1 MKTCDEYQIALDQHR
16 RGLLEPGDAAEL
28 EAHAMICPEC
38 SKYAAEIASLDRV
51 LSDSAAAAVA
61 QIDWSGIETNIGQRA
76 QKWRRRRWAVPLIL
90 VPLIPF
96 SMYLLNR
103 GWQEGAVMTILMFVI
118 VFALQETWMRG
129 ARRALQTREALL
141 AFYRNDLDFRIKT
154 LSFGRYYMPPLALL
168 ELFSAFFGGK
178 DLAHSMIYG
187 VFGIMFLGLAGHSHF
202 YSLPKLRRER
212 AMLD

>member
-1 MKTCDEYQIALDQHR
+1 MKTCDEYQIALEQHR

-28 EAHAMICPEC
+28 EAHAMICAEC
-38 SKYAAEIASLDRV
+38 SKYSAEIASLDRV
-51 LSDSAAAAVA
+51 LSDSAERAAA
-61 QIDWSGIETNIGQRA
+61 QIDWSKIEANIGQRA
-76 QKWRRRRWAVPLIL
+76 QKWRRRRWALPLML

-96 SMYLLNR
+96 TVYLLNR
-103 GWQEGAVMTILMFVI
+103 GWTEGAVMTILIFVMM
-118 VFALQETWMRG
+118 FALQETWTRG

-141 AFYRNDLDFRIKT
+141 AFYRSDLDYRIKT

-178 DLAHSMIYG
+178 DLPHSMIYAGFG
-187 VFGIMFLGLAGHSHF
+187 VMFLGLAVHAQF
-202 YSLPKLRRER
+202 FSLPKLRRER